1 VDPIEIALS
10 ALRMSTPLLFAALGG
25 YFSEKSGVINISL
38 EGKLLIGAFA
48 AAVIAHQ
55 TGSEW
60 WGLAAG
66 GVAGGAL
73 AVVYALFV
81 LGLSANQIIAGTAIN
96 LLAFGI
102 PPLISKVLYDT
113 TGSTPA
119 LADETRFFLAPTVI
133 ALVASAAIWLWV
145 KLSRGGL
152 WLTFAGE
159 EPKALA
165 SVGINPLHV
174 RWGGVVVCGMLAG
187 LGGASLA
194 LQLASGYSRGMS
206 AGRGFMALA
215 ALILGKWRPLP
226 AAFACLFFGLV
237 DALQIR
243 LQSLGNLPV
252 PSQFVQ
258 MLPYLLTLIAL
269 AGFVGRASAPRA
281 LGRPVDA

>member
-1 VDPIEIALS
+1 MDPVEIALS

-48 AAVIAHQ
+48 AGVIAYL

-60 WGLAAG
+60 WGFFGG
-66 GVAGGAL
+66 GVAGMIL
-73 AVVYALFV
+73 AVIYGFFV
-81 LGLSANQIIAGTAIN
+81 LGLAANQIIAGTAIN

-102 PPLISKVLYDT
+102 PPLISKVLFDT
-113 TGSTPA
+113 TGNTPA
-119 LADETRFFLAPTVI
+119 LADEARFFIAPTLI
-133 ALVASAAIWLWV
+133 ALAIALGVWLWV
-145 KLSRGGL
+145 RLSRGGL

-165 SVGINPLHV
+165 SVGISPLLV
-174 RWGGVVVCGMLAG
+174 RWNAVVICGLLAG

-215 ALILGKWRPLP
+215 ALILGRWRPLP
-226 AAFACLFFGLV
+226 AAFACLFFGFV

-243 LQSLGNLPV
+243 LQSFGNLPI

-269 AGFVGRASAPRA
+269 TGMVGRASAPRA
-281 LGRPVDA
+281 LGRAVDA